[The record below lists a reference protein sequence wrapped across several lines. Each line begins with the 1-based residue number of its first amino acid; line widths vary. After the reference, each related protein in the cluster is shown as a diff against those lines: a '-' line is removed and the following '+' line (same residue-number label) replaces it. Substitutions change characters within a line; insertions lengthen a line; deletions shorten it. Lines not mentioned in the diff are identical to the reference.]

1 MSLMRRAL
9 LAGST
14 NEWLRRQATKQRF
27 VRSAV
32 SRFMPGET
40 IDDALRAAAEL
51 GRERLDTIVTQLG
64 ENVTDRSEAMAVL
77 EHYRAVL
84 ARLPATG
91 LDTEVSVKLTQL
103 GLDLDPELAV
113 ANTIDLAR
121 RSAAIGRRLWID
133 MEASN
138 YVERTLDVYRKVLA
152 HEKLVGVALQAYL
165 HRTAADLES
174 LIPLGCA
181 IRMVKGAYQEPPEVA
196 MPKKADVDESFF
208 RLSAR
213 LLDDDARRAGCHV
226 TIATH
231 DRNLI
236 GRLIAAAGQ
245 RGVGKDGYEFAMLYG
260 IQRAEQQRLVA
271 AGHRTRVLISYGA
284 SWFPWY
290 MRRLAERPANV
301 WFVVK
306 SLAG

>member
-1 MSLMRRAL
+1 MRRAL

-14 NEWLRRQATKQRF
+14 NEWLRRQATRRRF

-40 IDDALRAAAEL
+40 IDDALRAAGEL
-51 GRERLDTIVTQLG
+51 QRERIGTIVTQLG
-64 ENVTDRSEAMAVL
+64 ENLADRSDAQAVL
-77 EHYRAVL
+77 DHYRGVID
-84 ARLPATG
+84 RLPATG
-91 LDTEVSVKLTQL
+91 LDCEVSVKLTQL
-103 GLDLDPELAV
+103 GLDLDPDLAL
-113 ANTIDLAR
+113 ANTVDLAR

-152 HEKLVGVALQAYL
+152 HEKLVGVAMQAYL

-181 IRMVKGAYQEPPEVA
+181 IRMVKGAYQEPPEIA
-196 MPKKADVDESFF
+196 MAKKADVDESFF

-231 DRNLI
+231 DRALI
-236 GRLIAAAGQ
+236 GRWIAAAEQ

-260 IQRAEQQRLVA
+260 IQRAEQLRLVA
-271 AGHRTRVLISYGA
+271 AGHRIRVLISYGA